1 MEPHQQEQV
10 VCVICGITLYAHDDW
25 YELEDKFDA
34 IQTDNGYVCYGCW
47 MHTRTLPI
55 GESET

>member
-1 MEPHQQEQV
+1 MAPHQQQQEQV
-10 VCVICGITLYAHDDW
+10 VCGICGITLYAHDDW

-47 MHTRTLPI
+47 MHTRTL
-55 GESET
+55 